1 MAEESTMN
9 RFRSAMAGAE
19 GYARSTRFAIRTFPP
34 TGLAD
39 ILNNRE
45 SNFNQT
51 GNKPDGTFMQSLTQT
66 YGRQVDIHCDSI
78 EMPGHDLQT
87 QQVQFGSAPV
97 IDMVTSHGFEGM
109 ITATFYADKYLR
121 ERTFFEKWQQMAV
134 NIHTHKANY
143 YNTYIG
149 RMQIF
154 QLSSIDVNEGATR
167 GRLNEGG
174 APADFTDFPTY
185 GIEATEV
192 YPATI
197 SAVPYNYSGNNIV
210 KVNVGFNYKLWYNL
224 VGDSAGGMDFGSNK
238 QSTSEPTRTQ
248 EPAATLDR
256 SPIIQPQINTR
267 PTNFSSN
274 NRFRL
279 RRRPR

>member
-1 MAEESTMN
+1 MPEENTMN

-39 ILNNRE
+39 ILNNRG
-45 SNFNQT
+45 SDLNPT
-51 GNKPDGTFMQSLTQT
+51 GSQPDGTFMQSLTQT

-154 QLSSIDVNEGATR
+154 QLSSLDQQVEKGH
-167 GRLNEGG
+167 
-174 APADFTDFPTY
+174 PASDFPTY

-256 SPIIQPQINTR
+256 SPILTPQATDEAARNR
-267 PTNFSSN
+267 NF
-274 NRFRL
+274 RVAEEE
-279 RRRPR
+279 RRRLFRR

>member
-1 MAEESTMN
+1 MAEENTIN

-154 QLSSIDVNEGATR
+154 QLSSLDQQVDKGHTAR
-167 GRLNEGG
+167 
-174 APADFTDFPTY
+174 DFPTY

-248 EPAATLDR
+248 EAAATLDR
-256 SPIIQPQINTR
+256 TPRFQPRRGPNTIDV
-267 PTNFSSN
+267 
-274 NRFRL
+274 
-279 RRRPR
+279 

>member
-1 MAEESTMN
+1 MPEETTMN
-9 RFRSAMAGAE
+9 RFRGAMAAAE

-39 ILNNRE
+39 ILNN
-45 SNFNQT
+45 NQADFNRT
-51 GNKPDGTFMQSLTQT
+51 GNAPDGKFMQSLTQT

-154 QLSSIDVNEGATR
+154 QLSSLDQQVEKGH
-167 GRLNEGG
+167 
-174 APADFTDFPTY
+174 PASDFPTY

-224 VGDSAGGMDFGSNK
+224 VGDSAGGMNFGSNK
-238 QSTSEPTRTQ
+238 LSNTEPTRTQ

-256 SPIIQPQINTR
+256 SPILTPRAIDEAARNR
-267 PTNFSSN
+267 NFGVAEEKRKTIFSYN
-274 NRFRL
+274 
-279 RRRPR
+279 RRR

>member
-1 MAEESTMN
+1 MPEENTMN
-9 RFRSAMAGAE
+9 RFRGAMAAAE

-39 ILNNRE
+39 IIKSKE
-45 SNFNQT
+45 SDLKPT
-51 GNKPDGTFMQSLTQT
+51 GNQPDGPFMSSLTAT

-154 QLSSIDVNEGATR
+154 QLSSLDQQVEKGH
-167 GRLNEGG
+167 
-174 APADFTDFPTY
+174 PASDFPTY

-238 QSTSEPTRTQ
+238 QSTAEPSRTMDGL
-248 EPAATLDR
+248 ELEAKATLDR
-256 SPIIQPQINTR
+256 APIIQPQINTR
-267 PTNFSSN
+267 PTNGSTGNLSN
-274 NRFRL
+274 RGPFR
-279 RRRPR
+279 R